1 VRLDAVLDAARAAL
15 VDTTNFVRAKNLVS
29 LPDEPVEIIEM
40 LARKGACVTYADPFV
55 PQLSLDCL
63 KLTAVEPS
71 PGALAAVDCV
81 LILTNHSR
89 FDYAAI
95 AAHAPLVVDTR
106 NAMKDA
112 NGYRHKVTKL

>member
-1 VRLDAVLDAARAAL
+1 M
-15 VDTTNFVRAKNLVS
+15 
-29 LPDEPVEIIEM
+29 PEIIEM
-40 LARKGACVTYADPFV
+40 LAHKGARVAYADPFV
-55 PQLSLDCL
+55 PQLTLDSL

-71 PGALAAVDCV
+71 SGALAAADCV

-106 NAMKDA
+106 NALKA
-112 NGYRHKVTKL
+112 YRGPGRSIVTL